1 MQKRLFLIGGTM
13 GVGKTSV
20 CRQLNRD
27 LENSVF
33 LDGDWCWSADP
44 FVVTDETKAMV
55 IDNICHLLNNFLR
68 CTAYQNVVFCWV
80 MHEQSILDELLSRL
94 HTEECGVF
102 AVSLVCRP
110 EELERRLR
118 LDVERGLRTADV
130 IARSLPR
137 LPLYSV
143 LRTEKIDVS
152 GMSVQEAAGAV
163 ARLAG
168 LD

>member
-33 LDGDWCWSADP
+33 LDGDWCWNADP
-44 FVVTDETKAMV
+44 FVVTDETKEMV
-55 IDNICHLLNNFLR
+55 MDNICHLLNNFLR

-94 HTEECGVF
+94 HTEECDVF

-118 LDVERGLRTADV
+118 LDVEHGLRTADV

-152 GMSVQEAAGAV
+152 DMSVQEAAGAV

>member
-1 MQKRLFLIGGTM
+1 M
-13 GVGKTSV
+13 
-20 CRQLNRD
+20 
-27 LENSVF
+27 
-33 LDGDWCWSADP
+33 
-44 FVVTDETKAMV
+44 
-55 IDNICHLLNNFLR
+55 
-68 CTAYQNVVFCWV
+68 
-80 MHEQSILDELLSRL
+80 
-94 HTEECGVF
+94 F

-110 EELERRLR
+110 EERERRLR
-118 LDVERGLRTADV
+118 LDVERGRRTADV

-152 GMSVQEAAGAV
+152 DMSVQEAAGAV

>member
-33 LDGDWCWSADP
+33 LDGDWCWNADP
-44 FVVTDETKAMV
+44 FVVTDETKEMV
-55 IDNICHLLNNFLR
+55 MDNICHLLNNFLR

-118 LDVERGLRTADV
+118 LDVERGLRTLDV

-137 LPLYSV
+137 LPLYGT

-152 GMSVQEAAGAV
+152 DMSVQEAAGAV

>member
-1 MQKRLFLIGGTM
+1 MKKVYLIGGTM

-20 CRQLNRD
+20 CQYLKKELSNC
-27 LENSVF
+27 VF
-33 LDGDWCWSADP
+33 LDGDWCWDSFP
-44 FVVTDETKAMV
+44 FVVNEETKTMV
-55 IDNICHLLNNFLR
+55 IDNIVYLLNNFIH
-68 CTAYQNVVFCWV
+68 CSAYEHILFCWV

-94 HTEECGVF
+94 HTEECDVF

-118 LDVERGLRTADV
+118 LDVERGLRTPDV

-137 LPLYSV
+137 LPLYGT

-152 GMSVQEAAGAV
+152 DMSVQEAAGAV

-168 LD
+168 LG

>member
-33 LDGDWCWSADP
+33 LDGDWCWNADP

-55 IDNICHLLNNFLR
+55 MDNICHLLNNFLR

-94 HTEECGVF
+94 HTEKCGVF
-102 AVSLVCRP
+102 AISLVCRP

-118 LDVERGLRTADV
+118 LDVERGLRTPDV
-130 IARSLPR
+130 IARSLSR
-137 LPLYSV
+137 LPLYGT

-152 GMSVQEAAGAV
+152 DMSVQEAAGAV